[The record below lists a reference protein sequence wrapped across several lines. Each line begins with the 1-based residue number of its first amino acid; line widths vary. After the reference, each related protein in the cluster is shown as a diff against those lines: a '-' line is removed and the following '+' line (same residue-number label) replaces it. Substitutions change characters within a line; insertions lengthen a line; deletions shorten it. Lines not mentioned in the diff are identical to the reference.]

1 MMAQVLMRGKQHWMM
16 LRGSQVWNAE
26 YLIIA
31 NNQMRSETSGVLRNG
46 FYSIEMTEMY
56 LLCSREILIA
66 FQRQLVG
73 EIKNTNWKIL
83 LH

>member
-46 FYSIEMTEMY
+46 F
-56 LLCSREILIA
+56 L
-66 FQRQLVG
+66 
-73 EIKNTNWKIL
+73 
-83 LH
+83 